1 MDRFFEAAT
10 ISCPYPFYAELHEH
24 DPVHRLEDEDGDHPV
39 YLVTR
44 YEDCLDVLSRSEV
57 FSNKAG
63 PGLRQKELMGPGRS
77 GAAAGAGSSYRVVRT
92 LLTNDAPSHTRFRK
106 LVAKAFSA
114 RRINALEPAI
124 RAVAHDLVDGFADS
138 GEIDFVTDFAQPL
151 PLVVIADFLGV
162 PRRDL
167 KQFRRWSDDAAE
179 VLGGQLTPERSREC
193 HESLGELLRYF
204 AEQVEL
210 RRREPAEDFLTSL
223 VDARID
229 DETPLSTE
237 EMLSLAYVTLVAGN
251 ETTANMLAS
260 MMLLLLRN
268 ADQLARVRADRSLIP
283 AAVEEALRLEAPVQG
298 SVRVTRED
306 TEVNG
311 CPVPAGSRVLIVAG
325 AANRDARVY
334 DEPDRFD
341 VDRADPRSHLTFG
354 KGIHFCLGAALSRLE
369 GAVALEVL
377 LDRLNSVGIVEPF
390 EPAYVDNAVLRGLR
404 KLPLRVVRS

>member
-24 DPVHRLEDEDGDHPV
+24 DPVHRLQDEDV

-44 YEDCLDVLSRSEV
+44 YEDCLEVLGRSEV

-63 PGLRQKELMGPGRS
+63 PGLRQKELMSPRRS
-77 GAAAGAGSSYRVVRT
+77 ESPAAADPRYRVVRT

-114 RRINALEPAI
+114 RRIISLEPAI
-124 RAVAHDLVDGFADS
+124 RAVAHELVDAFTGAGD
-138 GEIDFVTDFAQPL
+138 IDFVTAFAQPL

-162 PRRDL
+162 PRKDL
-167 KQFRRWSDDAAE
+167 TQFRRWSDDAAE
-179 VLGGQLTPERSREC
+179 VLGGQLTPERSRAC

-204 AEQVEL
+204 ADQVEL
-210 RRREPAEDFLTSL
+210 RRHEPAEDFLTSL

-229 DETPLSTE
+229 GETPLSTE

-260 MMLLLLRN
+260 TMLLLLRN
-268 ADQLARVRADRSLIP
+268 PDQLARVRADRSLIP

-334 DEPDRFD
+334 AEPDRFN
-341 VDRADPRSHLTFG
+341 VDRADSRSHLTFG

-377 LDRLNSVGIVEPF
+377 LERLDSIEIVEPF
-390 EPAYVDNAVLRGLR
+390 EPTYVDNAVLRGLR
-404 KLPLRVVRS
+404 TLPLKVVRS

>member
-1 MDRFFEAAT
+1 MDRFFEPAT
-10 ISCPYPFYAELHEH
+10 ISCPYPFYAELHEQ
-24 DPVHRLEDEDGDHPV
+24 DPVHRLSGEDGDHPV
-39 YLVTR
+39 FLVTR
-44 YEDCLDVLSRSEV
+44 YEDCLDVLGRPEV

-63 PGLRQKELMGPGRS
+63 PGLRQKELMSPPPSSTQS
-77 GAAAGAGSSYRVVRT
+77 GTEPTFRVVRT

-114 RRINALEPAI
+114 RRIGALEPAI
-124 RAVAHDLVDGFADS
+124 RVAAHELVDAFVAD
-138 GEIDFVTDFAQPL
+138 GEIDFVTAFAQPL

-162 PRRDL
+162 PRSDL
-167 KQFRRWSDDAAE
+167 KVFRRWSDDAAE
-179 VLGGQLTPERSREC
+179 VLGGQLTPERSQAC

-204 AEQVEL
+204 ADQVEL

-223 VDARID
+223 IDARID
-229 DETPLSTE
+229 GETPLSTE

-268 ADQLARVRADRSLIP
+268 PEQLARLRADRSLIP

-298 SVRVTRED
+298 SVRVTRAD
-306 TEVNG
+306 TQVNG

-325 AANRDARVY
+325 AANRDAGVY
-334 DEPDRFD
+334 PQPDRFD
-341 VDRADPRSHLTFG
+341 VDRADTRSHLTFG

-377 LDRLNSVGIVEPF
+377 LDRLESVEIREPF
-390 EPAYVDNAVLRGLR
+390 EPSYVANAVLRGLR
-404 KLPLRVVRS
+404 ALPLKVTLA